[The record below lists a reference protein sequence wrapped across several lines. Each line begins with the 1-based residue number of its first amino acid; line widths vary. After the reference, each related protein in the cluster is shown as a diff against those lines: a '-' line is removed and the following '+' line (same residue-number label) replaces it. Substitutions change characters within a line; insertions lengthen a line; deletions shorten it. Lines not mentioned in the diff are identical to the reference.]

1 MLLSTTALLLGW
13 LNCTLA
19 WLPTLKLAQSMTARL
34 LAWFTVISA
43 LPAGVVLVLMLALP
57 RVTTPPWG
65 SCFTAGTAGGACC
78 A

>member
-1 MLLSTTALLLGW
+1 MLLSVTALLLGW

-34 LAWFTVISA
+34 LLWLTVISA
-43 LPAGVVLVLMLALP
+43 LPTGVTWVLMLALP
-57 RVTTPPWG
+57 RVTTPLWG
-65 SCFTAGTAGGACC
+65 SWLTAGGACC